1 MSLKEDLTNAEQ
13 IGSESFNPCCNGM
26 SLKVRCTAVSPRIS
40 CFNPCCNGMSL
51 KVPGFKFDGKGNVLI
66 LVVMECL

>member
-1 MSLKEDLTNAEQ
+1 MSLKEYVEINRQTID
-13 IGSESFNPCCNGM
+13 I
-26 SLKVRCTAVSPRIS
+26 

-51 KVPGFKFDGKGNVLI
+51 KAELKFGICFLSGVLI